1 MEQIPC
7 ACNVLFVIGVED
19 DNIAHTETSD
29 TGERQPHLY
38 RNVACAL
45 IDMCREAGIEATD
58 CVE

>member
-1 MEQIPC
+1 M
-7 ACNVLFVIGVED
+7 IGVED

-45 IDMCREAGIEATD
+45 IDMRREAGIEATD